1 MKKFWSGLGVMAFC
15 ALSMNVAMA
24 GQMKEA
30 PVSPDKRA
38 SIEAPVVSD
47 MFATRRE
54 APVSP
59 YRPRCG

>member
-30 PVSPDKRA
+30 PVSPDAFKGRV
-38 SIEAPVVSD
+38 EAPVVSD

-54 APVSP
+54 V
-59 YRPRCG
+59 RML